1 MSVPGEEAI
10 TPEARQRAGELGLLG
25 RQVEAFCTHLQ
36 TVRNL
41 SPNTVRAYRC
51 DLDAFCSWA
60 AREGVRP
67 LSITH
72 RELRSYLADLSRA
85 GYSSRT
91 VNRHLSALRGL
102 YRWMSREGVC
112 DGGAVAAVASPKVGR
127 GLPRTMS
134 DADVSRLLES
144 CDGEDPVSLRD
155 RCFLELLYATGARVS
170 EMAGLRVADLDLAR
184 AQARL
189 FGKGSKERIVP
200 VYETALDWAAR
211 YLAEARPEL
220 AAHGRRASDALFVS
234 TRGNPMSADALRTVF
249 ERRVRAAGLDPAL
262 TPHAMRHT
270 YATELLGGGADLR
283 SVQELLGHESLS
295 TTQVYTH
302 LSVERL
308 RDAAA
313 RAHPRA

>member
-10 TPEARQRAGELGLLG
+10 TPEARQRARELGLLG
-25 RQVEAFCTHLQ
+25 RQVEAFCAHLQ

-72 RELRSYLADLSRA
+72 RELRSYLAGLSRA

-102 YRWMSREGVC
+102 YRWMSRKGVC

-170 EMAGLRVADLDLAR
+170 EMAGLRVADLD
-184 AQARL
+184 
-189 FGKGSKERIVP
+189 
-200 VYETALDWAAR
+200 
-211 YLAEARPEL
+211 
-220 AAHGRRASDALFVS
+220 
-234 TRGNPMSADALRTVF
+234 
-249 ERRVRAAGLDPAL
+249 PAL

>member
-1 MSVPGEEAI
+1 MSAAGEGALS
-10 TPEARQRAGELGLLG
+10 PEARERAAELDLLG
-25 RQVEAFCTHLQ
+25 RQVDAFCTHLR

-51 DLDAFCSWA
+51 DLDAFRAWA

-67 LSITH
+67 LAITH
-72 RELRSYLADLSRA
+72 RELRSYLADLARA

-102 YRWMSREGVC
+102 YRWMSHAGVC
-112 DGGAVAAVASPKVGR
+112 DGGAAAAVASPKLAR
-127 GLPRTMS
+127 ALPRTMS
-134 DADVSRLLES
+134 DADVRRLLET
-144 CDGEDPVSLRD
+144 CGDGDPASLRD
-155 RCFLELLYATGARVS
+155 RTFLELLYATGARVS
-170 EMAGLRVADLDLAR
+170 EVAGLRVGDLDLSH

-189 FGKGSKERIVP
+189 FGKGAKERIVP

-211 YLAEARPEL
+211 YLSEARPSL
-220 AAHGRRASDALFVS
+220 AAHARTATDALFLS
-234 TRGNPMSADALRTVF
+234 TRGNPMSADALRTAF
-249 ERRVRAAGLDPAL
+249 ERRVAQAGLDPRL